1 MYNCARVQS
10 MHLSGV
16 SCVPAQHLSCFSAVC
31 LVIKV
36 EKWRPW
42 DQKFLRQKKIK
53 KRSGLIEA
61 FVASAKTSP
70 SPLDDQP
77 RQLIFAQLHRVFA
90 QSREVF
96 GAAIDLRSE
105 WPVLAMFVNNR
116 WFLQKGKVILNTV
129 CYELTILWGFF
140 ALDFWLRHPTIPAYF
155 LLCGQLIRILSCS
168 PPLIYFWPLLCT
180 LFCPHT
186 AQYKSVECGNTI
198 GNFPFPQ

>member
-1 MYNCARVQS
+1 

-36 EKWRPW
+36 EKWKPK
-42 DQKFLRQKKIK
+42 DQKFLCQK

-77 RQLIFAQLHRVFA
+77 RQVIFAQLHWVFA

-96 GAAIDLRSE
+96 GAAIDLRPE
-105 WPVLAMFVNNR
+105 WPVLPMFVNNR

-129 CYELTILWGFF
+129 CYELTILHMRVFCFGFLIATPNYPCVLLVMRPVDKNSILLSSFNILLAF
-140 ALDFWLRHPTIPAYF
+140 ASV
-155 LLCGQLIRILSCS
+155 LCSALTQL
-168 PPLIYFWPLLCT
+168 
-180 LFCPHT
+180 
-186 AQYKSVECGNTI
+186 NT
-198 GNFPFPQ
+198 NQ

>member
-1 MYNCARVQS
+1 

-36 EKWRPW
+36 EKWRSK
-42 DQKFLRQKKIK
+42 DHKFLRQKKIK
-53 KRSGLIEA
+53 KERSGVIEA
-61 FVASAKTSP
+61 FVASAKTFP

-105 WPVLAMFVNNR
+105 
-116 WFLQKGKVILNTV
+116 
-129 CYELTILWGFF
+129 
-140 ALDFWLRHPTIPAYF
+140 
-155 LLCGQLIRILSCS
+155 
-168 PPLIYFWPLLCT
+168 
-180 LFCPHT
+180 
-186 AQYKSVECGNTI
+186 
-198 GNFPFPQ
+198 